1 MKTTYETFRYVQGVL
16 TLFKAAP
23 TLEIESNY
31 TLDNERNLKNGFF
44 ITEAAFKA
52 CPCIAAEE
60 LFDFLKEKFGYNI
73 FELNQGFYKSFK
85 TVADS
90 TPQKILVNK
99 LLHYM
104 STYGMEEL
112 GLFDRELVYIP
123 NDALELPADATP
135 LKVTVINAITTDDIK
150 ARVLKLIQSGAALS
164 EETLDA
170 LADVVKFLSIEIDV
184 DDVPNKE
191 FAVRLCDLLNVL
203 PADPVK
209 FLRYMIYKATGS
221 TLLIKDRRTIDG
233 IKNGK
238 FDDQLFARYIERNGL
253 GRLASVF
260 HRFKPLWLAFK
271 PHSDYMRATINK
283 MRKLADRYHKPT
295 PPKFLEQLT
304 AADAID
310 FDRLKQELA
319 NVTAYRKVS
328 LANAILY
335 RQATPESIVYNIRN
349 GSAFADDYHG
359 GLHFDASK
367 VLDVLIDSIAEDIA
381 PNVGGKKIYIP
392 ERFTYAAPVSEK
404 KFIGN
409 IPSGSSYTFDK
420 NSVVVG
426 VHWFNILVDGREM
439 RVDLDLHLN
448 SPKRDIGWHNDFD
461 EENFIDTKELKVI
474 FSGDMTDAPID
485 RGGATEA
492 FFVGETVTDE
502 LMMINLNNYT
512 YDQKNNSVPFKL
524 ILGDVTQD
532 SINRQYLINSHEVA
546 FCVPNEIL
554 AGQMFIGFLASDE
567 SGAKKF
573 YFSTGNTGTKI
584 VARSDELTN
593 KVIAAMNSSFESSLG
608 LKVLLERAGAI
619 FVSDAADSDINLDPA
634 AVTKDI
640 LLGLF
645 AK

>member
-31 TLDNERNLKNGFF
+31 TLDNVRNLKNGFF

-73 FELNQGFYKSFK
+73 FELNQGFYKSFR

-150 ARVLKLIQSGAALS
+150 TRVLKLIQSGAALS

-233 IKNGK
+233 IKNGR

-253 GRLASVF
+253 GKLASVF

-304 AADAID
+304 AAETID

-359 GLHFDASK
+359 GLKFDAAK
-367 VLDVLIDSIAEDIA
+367 VLDVLIDSIAKDIA
-381 PNVGGKKIYIP
+381 PNVSGKKIYIP

-409 IPSGSSYTFDK
+409 IPSGSSYTFEK

-426 VHWFNILVDGREM
+426 VHWFNLLDSGREI

-448 SPKRDIGWHNDFD
+448 SPNRDIGWHNDFD

-485 RGGATEA
+485 HGGATEA
-492 FFVGETVTDE
+492 FFVGESVTDE

-512 YDQKNNSVPFKL
+512 YSQQNNSVPFKL

-593 KVIAAMNSSFESSLG
+593 KVIAAMNSSFESALG
-608 LKVLLERAGAI
+608 LRVLL
-619 FVSDAADSDINLDPA
+619 
-634 AVTKDI
+634 
-640 LLGLF
+640 
-645 AK
+645 

>member
-1 MKTTYETFRYVQGVL
+1 MNTYETFRYVQGVL

-31 TLDNERNLKNGFF
+31 TLDNVRNLKNGFF

-73 FELNQGFYKSFK
+73 FELNQGFYKSFR

-135 LKVTVINAITTDDIK
+135 LKVTVINAITDDDIK

-170 LADVVKFLSIEIDV
+170 LADVVKFLSIELDV

-203 PADPVK
+203 PTDPVK

-238 FDDQLFARYIERNGL
+238 FDDQFFARYIERNGL

-349 GSAFADDYHG
+349 GSAFADDYRG
-359 GLHFDASK
+359 GLKFDAAK
-367 VLDVLIDSIAEDIA
+367 VLDVLIDSIAEDIR
-381 PNVGGKKIYIP
+381 PNVSGKKIYIP

-409 IPSGSSYTFDK
+409 IPSGSSYAFDK

-448 SPKRDIGWHNDFD
+448 STKRDIGWHNDFD
-461 EENFIDTKELKVI
+461 ADNFIDTKELKVI

-485 RGGATEA
+485 CGGATEA
-492 FFVGETVTDE
+492 FFVGESVTDE

-524 ILGDVTQD
+524 ILGDVSQD

-593 KVIAAMNSSFESSLG
+593 KVIAAMNSSFESALG
-608 LKVLLERAGAI
+608 LRVLLERAGAI
-619 FVSDAADSDINLDPA
+619 FVSDAVDSDINLDPA